1 MSTRN
6 KYESRARADDTGSD
20 PQGGGTSKLLQRLLH
35 KMAGTDGQQ
44 RGDGAP
50 KPPPGHRSGSGAD
63 SVAPYLD
70 EARNSRPGPLE

>member
-1 MSTRN
+1 MSNRK
-6 KYESRARADDTGSD
+6 KYESRARADDAD
-20 PQGGGTSKLLQRLLH
+20 PNPHVGGTSKLLQRLLL
-35 KMAGTDGQQ
+35 KMAGADGQQ

-50 KPPPGHRSGSGAD
+50 KRPAGHRSGSGAD

>member
-1 MSTRN
+1 MSTRKN
-6 KYESRARADDTGSD
+6 HQSHARANDAGSN
-20 PQGGGTSKLLQRLLH
+20 PQVGGTSQLLQRLLQ
-35 KMAGTDGQQ
+35 KVAGADGKQ

-50 KPPPGHRSGSGAD
+50 KPPPGQRSGSGAD